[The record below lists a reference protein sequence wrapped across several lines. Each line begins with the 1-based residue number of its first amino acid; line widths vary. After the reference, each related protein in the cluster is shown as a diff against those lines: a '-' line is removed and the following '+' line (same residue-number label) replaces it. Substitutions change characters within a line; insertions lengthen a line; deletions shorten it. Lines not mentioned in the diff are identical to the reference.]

1 MNNSRNRSSEAV
13 LAKYFDPYLLQ
24 LLQNPA
30 ILELKDSCLTTVFW
44 DISNFSR
51 LCNKLMK
58 NPEAVTAFLKEY
70 FNEAMDIIRSHRGI
84 LDKFIGDGI
93 LAYFGYIDDAP
104 DCGAFNATMAAIEL
118 RERFKQIKSKWSQ
131 IWADDYKVNVSI
143 DIKCGIHSG
152 DILFGILSGTR
163 DQITGIGR
171 EVNFASRLEGIAK
184 KNEIITSIETKKKLE
199 HRFDFNQLLPNHP
212 IKKYVLRKRI
222 KSFERVKIVF
232 KIN

>member
-118 RERFKQIKSKWSQ
+118 REIQANK
-131 IWADDYKVNVSI
+131 
-143 DIKCGIHSG
+143 
-152 DILFGILSGTR
+152 ILLTVCQR
-163 DQITGIGR
+163 
-171 EVNFASRLEGIAK
+171 
-184 KNEIITSIETKKKLE
+184 ITS
-199 HRFDFNQLLPNHP
+199 
-212 IKKYVLRKRI
+212 
-222 KSFERVKIVF
+222 KISAVSTSY
-232 KIN
+232 IYECQTSV